1 MWVYIYSVLIMSIIV
16 VDTITYKEPITH
28 EETKQQDTLSN
39 QTTNNLY
46 E

>member
-1 MWVYIYSVLIMSIIV
+1 MSIIV
-16 VDTITYKEPITH
+16 IDTITYKEPITH

-39 QTTNNLY
+39 QTNQTTNNLY